1 MNKANKETMAN
12 VEAAQQ
18 LQAEREESA
27 KKKKVIG
34 TAKPEWLLQQLDVK
48 KKTLDLPDML
58 EHEGKTYKVRKET
71 ITGLISLSK
80 LFFPTHTKSLEKT
93 LETYDAKVGR
103 PRPSWGETRKY
114 QISNKGMLAV
124 PIKFIMN
131 KDLEGTGAALVTFYE
146 DRIEVRNE
154 MPSKK

>member
-1 MNKANKETMAN
+1 MNRANKETMAS
-12 VEAAQQ
+12 VERTKE
-18 LQAEREESA
+18 LQAAREETAS
-27 KKKKVIG
+27 KKKVIG

-48 KKTLDLPDML
+48 KKTLELPDIL
-58 EHEGKTYKVRKET
+58 EHEGKKYKVRKET

-80 LFFPTHTKSLEKT
+80 LFFPQHTKGLEKT

-103 PRPSWGETRKY
+103 PRPEWGETRKY

-154 MPSKK
+154 MPNKG